1 MFSNRIQKL
10 FSSYP
15 RQFWLM
21 FCGMTISTVGASMI
35 WPFLMIY
42 VSEKLGLPR
51 TTVAFLMTINSVAGL
66 CSSILAGP
74 VIDRIGRK
82 GVMVFSLAANGLAY
96 FLLSRADSLPEF
108 ALLMALSGT
117 VNPLYRVGGDAMMA
131 DLVPPVNRPDAYALL
146 RMSNNIGISIGPAI
160 GGFIASTSYTI
171 AFYGATIGLTTY
183 SLLLAIFARETIPQ
197 RSETQREANPLAA
210 YGRILR
216 DRPFISFVGTFT
228 LTSMCAVLI
237 WVLMGVYAK
246 EQFHIPENR
255 YGLLATTNALM
266 VVFFQVYVTR
276 FTKQFQPLRV
286 MVVGS
291 LFYALGVG
299 SVALA
304 HDFWGFWS
312 SMVVMTVGELILMP
326 TSSSYV
332 ANLAPANMRGRYMS
346 IYGLT
351 WNVAAAIGP
360 VMGGFLNDALAPS
373 ATWYGGMVVGFLGM
387 AGFIWMARNTR
398 SSRSPQAR
406 GV

>member
-1 MFSNRIQKL
+1 VDITRIRSV
-10 FSSYP
+10 FNTYP

-42 VSEKLGLPR
+42 ASAKLGMPR
-51 TTVAFLMTINSVAGL
+51 TTVASLMTVNSVAAF

-74 VIDRIGRK
+74 VIDRVGRK
-82 GVMVFSLAANGLAY
+82 GVMVFSLAANGAAY
-96 FLLSRADSLPEF
+96 FFLSRANTLSDF
-108 ALLMALSGT
+108 ALLMALSGM

-131 DLVPPVNRPDAYALL
+131 DLIPPIRRADGYALL

-160 GGFIASTSYTI
+160 GGFIATTSYAF

-183 SLLLAIFARETIPQ
+183 ALLLAVFARETIP
-197 RSETQREANPLAA
+197 RYAGTQRESNPLAA
-210 YGRILR
+210 YGQIFR
-216 DRPFISFVGTFT
+216 DGPFISFVGAFT

-246 EQFHIPENR
+246 EQFQIPENQ
-255 YGLLATTNALM
+255 YGFLATTNALM
-266 VVFFQVYVTR
+266 VVFFQVHVTR
-276 FTKQFQPLRV
+276 FTKKYPALRV

-304 HDFWGFWS
+304 RNFSGFWC
-312 SMVVMTVGELILMP
+312 SMVVMTIGELILMP
-326 TSSSYV
+326 TSSSFV
-332 ANLAPANMRGRYMS
+332 ANLAPVNMRGRYMS

-351 WNVAAAIGP
+351 WSVAAAIGP
-360 VMGGFLNDALAPS
+360 VTGGLLNDYLAPV
-373 ATWYGGMVVGFLGM
+373 ATWYGGMCIGLLGM
-387 AGFIWMARNTR
+387 AGFIWL
-398 SSRSPQAR
+398 SRKPLRPSQASI
-406 GV
+406 G

>member
-1 MFSNRIQKL
+1 
-10 FSSYP
+10 
-15 RQFWLM
+15 M

-42 VSEKLGLPR
+42 ASEKLGLPR

-66 CSSILAGP
+66 CSSLLAGP
-74 VIDRIGRK
+74 IIDRIGRK
-82 GVMVFSLAANGLAY
+82 GVMVFSLAANGVAY
-96 FLLSRADSLPEF
+96 FLLSRANSLPEF

-131 DLVPPVNRPDAYALL
+131 DLVPPVKRPDAYALL
-146 RMSNNIGISIGPAI
+146 RMSNNIGISIGPAV
-160 GGFIASTSYTI
+160 GGFIASTSYAI

-183 SLLLAIFARETIPQ
+183 SLLLAIFARETIPL
-197 RSETQREANPLAA
+197 RSEAQREGNPLAA

-216 DRPFISFVGTFT
+216 DRPFIEFVSTFT

-237 WVLMGVYAK
+237 WILMGVYAK

-276 FTKQFQPLRV
+276 FTKKFQPLRV

-326 TSSSYV
+326 TYV

-387 AGFIWMARNTR
+387 AGFMWMVR
-398 SSRSPQAR
+398 STGASRSPQAR
-406 GV
+406 GA

>member
-1 MFSNRIQKL
+1 
-10 FSSYP
+10 
-15 RQFWLM
+15 
-21 FCGMTISTVGASMI
+21 MI

-42 VSEKLGLPR
+42 VSETLDLPR
-51 TTVAFLMTINSVAGL
+51 TTVAFLMTINSTAGL

-96 FLLSRADSLPEF
+96 FLLSKANSLPEF

-131 DLVPPVNRPDAYALL
+131 DLVPPEKRPDAYALL

-183 SLLLAIFARETIPQ
+183 GLLLAIFAHETIPQ

-210 YGRILR
+210 YGPVLR

-237 WVLMGVYAK
+237 WVLMAVYAK
-246 EQFHIPENR
+246 EQFHIPESR

-276 FTKQFQPLRV
+276 ITKRFHPLRV

-304 HDFWGFWS
+304 RDFWGFWS
-312 SMVVMTVGELILMP
+312 SMVVMTVGELMLMP

-351 WNVAAAIGP
+351 WHVASATGP
-360 VMGGFLNDALAPS
+360 VIGGFLNDTLAPT

-387 AGFIWMARNTR
+387 AGFIRMARKP
-398 SSRSPQAR
+398 RSPS
-406 GV
+406 

>member
-1 MFSNRIQKL
+1 VFKHRIQQL
-10 FSSYP
+10 VASYP

-35 WPFLMIY
+35 WPFLIIY
-42 VSEKLGLPR
+42 VSGKLGLPR

-66 CSSILAGP
+66 CSAILAGP

-82 GVMVFSLAANGLAY
+82 GVMVFSLATNGLAY
-96 FLLSRADSLPEF
+96 FLLSRANSLPEF
-108 ALLMALSGT
+108 AVLMALSGT

-131 DLVPPVNRPDAYALL
+131 DLIPPDKRPDAYALL

-160 GGFIASTSYTI
+160 GGFIASTSYAI
-171 AFYGATIGLTTY
+171 AFYGATIGLASY
-183 SLLLAIFARETIPQ
+183 SLLLAIFARETLPQ
-197 RSETQREANPLAA
+197 RSDTTQDGSNLLNA
-210 YGRILR
+210 YLGVLH

-246 EQFHIPENR
+246 EQFQIPESQ
-255 YGLLATTNALM
+255 YGFLATTNALM
-266 VVFFQVYVTR
+266 VILFQVYVTR
-276 FTKQFQPLRV
+276 FTKQHPPLRV

-304 HDFWGFWS
+304 HSFWGFWS

-351 WNVAAAIGP
+351 WNMAAAIGP
-360 VMGGFLNDALAPS
+360 VMGGILNDALAPT
-373 ATWYGGMVVGFLGM
+373 ATWYGGMVIGLLGM
-387 AGFIWMARNTR
+387 AGFIWMARK
-398 SSRSPQAR
+398 
-406 GV
+406 

>member
-1 MFSNRIQKL
+1 
-10 FSSYP
+10 
-15 RQFWLM
+15 
-21 FCGMTISTVGASMI
+21 MI

-42 VSEKLGLPR
+42 ASGKLGLPLA
-51 TTVAFLMTINSVAGL
+51 TIAFLMTVNSVAGF

-82 GVMVFSLAANGLAY
+82 GVMVFSLATNGLAY

-108 ALLMALSGT
+108 IFLMAMSGA

-131 DLVPPVNRPDAYALL
+131 DLIPPARRTDAYALL
-146 RMSNNIGISIGPAI
+146 RMSNNLGISIGPAV
-160 GGFIASTSYTI
+160 GGFIAASSYAL
-171 AFYGATIGLTTY
+171 AFYGATIGLVAY

-197 RSETQREANPLAA
+197 RSETQQEVNPLVA
-210 YGRILR
+210 YSQILR
-216 DRPFISFVGTFT
+216 DRPFISFVGTFI

-237 WVLMGVYAK
+237 WVLMGIYAK
-246 EQFHIPENR
+246 EQFQIPENR
-255 YGLLATTNALM
+255 YGFLATTNALM

-276 FTKQFQPLRV
+276 FTKKFPPLRV
-286 MVVGS
+286 MVAGS

-304 HDFWGFWS
+304 RDFWGFWS

-332 ANLAPANMRGRYMS
+332 ANMAPAHMRGRYMG

-351 WNVAAAIGP
+351 WNMAAAIGP

-373 ATWYGGMVVGFLGM
+373 ATWYGGMVVGLIGT
-387 AGFIWMARNTR
+387 AGFLRMARKAAH
-398 SSRSPQAR
+398 SQVHPQGEDGSPVSVR
-406 GV
+406 ESTKEPL